1 MTTNGE
7 KFDQRP
13 CNNVVQPLLTD
24 LYQITMAYA
33 YWKTGKKDDTSVFDL
48 FFRKNPF
55 KGEFT
60 IFAGLQECIKFLM
73 NFKYSESD
81 VNYLREVMSD
91 VDEGFWDYIS
101 NLDASDIKMYAIPE
115 GSVVF
120 PKVPLMRI
128 EGPLPVVQLL
138 ETTFLNLV
146 NFASLVAT
154 NAARFRI
161 AVGPDIQLLEFGL
174 RRAQGPDGGLSAS
187 KYCYIGGFDGTS
199 NVLAGKKFGIPIKG
213 THAHSFVNSFQSLSE
228 VAGQNMEPAL
238 KELKPRGTLQEI
250 TDIYHTEICKLL
262 RVTKHE
268 TNQGEMAAFLAYA
281 QAFPSI
287 FLCLIDT
294 YSVLKS
300 GLVNFLAVALALYEY
315 GYQAVGIRLDSGDLA
330 YLSKK
335 CREAFVQ
342 VSAKYEQPWVAKL
355 TIVASNDI
363 NEDTLHSLKEQK
375 HQINSFGIGTH
386 LVTCQRQP
394 ALGCVF
400 KLVEI
405 NKKPRMKLS
414 EEVAKVNIP
423 GCKDVYRLYNDEG
436 VAMVDLIQLRHEE
449 PPQVGKQIMVRHP
462 LIESKR
468 AHVTPK
474 KIVKLHVPV
483 WDAGGFVGDEFASL
497 KELKNRTA
505 ESLSSIREDVKRE
518 LNPTPY
524 KVSVSDHLYDFLH
537 NLWLQNAPIGE
548 IS

>member
-1 MTTNGE
+1 
-7 KFDQRP
+7 
-13 CNNVVQPLLTD
+13 
-24 LYQITMAYA
+24 
-33 YWKTGKKDDTSVFDL
+33 
-48 FFRKNPF
+48 
-55 KGEFT
+55 
-60 IFAGLQECIKFLM
+60 
-73 NFKYSESD
+73 
-81 VNYLREVMSD
+81 
-91 VDEGFWDYIS
+91 
-101 NLDASDIKMYAIPE
+101 
-115 GSVVF
+115 
-120 PKVPLMRI
+120 MRI

-363 NEDTLHSLKEQK
+363 NEDTLHSLKEQNSLSSAATQK

-414 EEVAKVNIP
+414 E
-423 GCKDVYRLYNDEG
+423 G
-436 VAMVDLIQLRHEE
+436 VARVDLIQLRHEE

-483 WDAGGFVGDEFASL
+483 WDAGGF
-497 KELKNRTA
+497 
-505 ESLSSIREDVKRE
+505 
-518 LNPTPY
+518 
-524 KVSVSDHLYDFLH
+524 
-537 NLWLQNAPIGE
+537 
-548 IS
+548 